1 VAALVREATGNRAV
15 TPQQISAL
23 IQNGLAFHQQGRP
36 AEAEGLY
43 RQVLR
48 ADPNH
53 PDALHLLGLI
63 AHHAGK
69 LDDALPLI
77 RRAAQRRPA
86 DPNIQHNLGVVLRD
100 SGDAKRAIP
109 HFRNA
114 IAAAPGFAE
123 AHNNLGV
130 ALRGLGRHDEALACF
145 EKAVSLKPEF
155 CEALANVGAELSDRR
170 RYDEAYASMERALR
184 INPDYVPA
192 LSNIGAVL
200 NSLSRPEEGA
210 RNLERAI
217 ALQPEFIEA
226 HFNYGVV
233 LRTMDRFDESEREYR
248 FVLDRQ
254 PGFARAHA
262 NLGVLYRSQGRV
274 DLARASFE
282 QAKRLDAKLGE
293 PYLGLAGLEV
303 SYGDPM
309 LGISLFEEARKLKP
323 GDPETLYMRTLG
335 FLRVADFKA
344 GWADYG
350 YRGEIVET
358 GMKKAR
364 RPFTQPVWDGR
375 PLEGKR
381 LLVWGEQGIG
391 DELWAAGMYIEL
403 MRRVGPGNHIV
414 LEGPEKL
421 QRLFERSLA
430 GKVEG
435 VNLEFVAQTDP
446 PDIKCIEG
454 IDYQIAGGSLG
465 SYLRPSLESFPK
477 REATGGAYL
486 FADGGREAHWREK
499 FTERGPALKVGISWR
514 SSNLRGERALSC
526 TRLTQWGDILRLPGV
541 QFVNL
546 QYDECET
553 ELKDAES
560 AFGVTITRFPE
571 VDMYDD
577 LDETA
582 ALMRGL
588 DLVIS
593 APTSVSILSAALGV
607 PTWQMNHGAEWQL
620 HGQANNPW
628 YPAMKNYA
636 RRWDQ
641 PWEDILKQIA
651 GELEAMAVQVR
662 NVTGVAA

>member
-15 TPQQISAL
+15 TPQQISTL

-43 RQVLR
+43 RQALR

-69 LDDALPLI
+69 IDDALPLI

-130 ALRGLGRHDEALACF
+130 ALRSLGRHDEALVCF
-145 EKAVSLKPEF
+145 QKAVSLKPEF
-155 CEALANVGAELSDRR
+155 CEALANVGVELSDRR
-170 RYDEAYASMERALR
+170 RYDEAYAVMQQALR

-200 NSLSRPEEGA
+200 NSLSRSEEGA
-210 RNLERAI
+210 RCLERAI
-217 ALQPEFIEA
+217 ALQPESIEA

-233 LRTMDRFDESEREYR
+233 LRTMDRFDEAERQYR
-248 FVLDRQ
+248 FVLERQ

-274 DLARASFE
+274 DLAKASFE
-282 QAKRLDAKLGE
+282 QAKHLDPSLGE
-293 PYLGLAGLEV
+293 SYLGLAGLET

-309 LGISLFEEARKLKP
+309 LGISLFEEARKRKP
-323 GDPETLYMRTLG
+323 GDPETLYMRALG
-335 FLRVADFKA
+335 FLRVADFKN
-344 GWADYG
+344 GWADYD
-350 YRGEIVET
+350 YRAEVVET
-358 GMKKAR
+358 GMQKAR
-364 RPFTQPVWDGR
+364 RPFTQPVWDGK
-375 PLEGKR
+375 PLQGKR

-391 DELWAAGMYIEL
+391 DELWAAGMVIEL
-403 MRRVGPGNHIV
+403 VRRAGPGNRIV
-414 LEGPEKL
+414 LEGPAKL
-421 QRLFERSLA
+421 QRLLERSLV

-435 VNLEFVAQTDP
+435 VDVEFVVKTDP
-446 PDIKCIEG
+446 PDAKCVEG

-465 SYLRPSLESFPK
+465 RYLRPNLESFPK
-477 REATGGAYL
+477 RTETGGAYL
-486 FADGGREAHWREK
+486 FADAGRETHWREK
-499 FTERGPALKVGISWR
+499 LAQLGPGLKIGVSWR

-526 TRLTQWGDILRLPGV
+526 TRLTQWGDIFRIPGV

-546 QYDECET
+546 QYDECEA
-553 ELKDAES
+553 ELKDAET
-560 AFGVTITRFPE
+560 AFGMTITRFPE
-571 VDMYDD
+571 VDMYND

-620 HGQANNPW
+620 HGQTNNPW

-651 GELEAMAVQVR
+651 GELEAMAVAQS
-662 NVTGVAA
+662 VTGVAA